1 MSAPERKAAPVAE
14 AERAPRRAWLVAGAA
29 WLVPGLGHLLLGR
42 RARAL
47 LFAVLVFGAL
57 AIGVALRGPLMF
69 FEGGVIGKLVT
80 LASMGVGLPYFVLR
94 LGDYQGEAIGQSIG
108 YELRLAYFEKL
119 QRMSFAYHDR
129 VHSGDL
135 MTRGMLD
142 IEGIRRFVDGAMLR
156 TIVLAVLLL
165 YGGYRM
171 ISTDAALGLL
181 ALAFVPVVVWR
192 GSM

>member
-1 MSAPERKAAPVAE
+1 LSAPERKAAPVAE
-14 AERAPRRAWLVAGAA
+14 AERAPRRAWLAAGAA

-94 LGDYQGEAIGQSIG
+94 LGDYQGDVLAIG
-108 YELRLAYFEKL
+108 FEYGKA
-119 QRMSFAYHDR
+119 FVATA
-129 VHSGDL
+129 GL
-135 MTRGMLD
+135 MN
-142 IEGIRRFVDGAMLR
+142 
-156 TIVLAVLLL
+156 LLL
-165 YGGYRM
+165 VL
-171 ISTDAALGLL
+171 DAWDIACG
-181 ALAFVPVVVWR
+181 R
-192 GSM
+192 KE